1 MLPFK
6 QSLNVPGKLIDRI
19 RTIVQSTAYL
29 LPSANAPQVNDCH
42 AMAEE
47 LHRWDTEVSCIIRSL
62 TSSGPYGDPEE
73 AYRRTLCFDGGS
85 IYEPASP
92 VISEALKAWRQAIQ
106 LAHQSYHSLR
116 FSSMLSSCRTAFLI
130 FLNVSFLSY
139 GVLLLSARNISLY
152 GVFWWLLSWAIAQ
165 WSLCAIVDRT
175 ALALDPNVIIDI
187 GKFKLQRY
195 KLVERC
201 GPFEQLFGKFTAGRR
216 FCITERGYMGWVSLA
231 AQEGDEIASLAGT
244 NILFTLRRGET
255 GFYLMG
261 DCYLQDLMEGEAYT
275 LEGLKE
281 VYIRII

>member
-29 LPSANAPQVNDCH
+29 LPPANAPQVNDCH

-47 LHRWDTEVSCIIRSL
+47 IYSWDTEVSDMIRSL
-62 TSSGPYGDPEE
+62 ASSGPYKNPEE
-73 AYRRTLCFDGGS
+73 AHRRTLCFDGGS

-116 FSSMLSSCRTAFLI
+116 FSSMLSSFRTAFLI
-130 FLNVSFLSY
+130 VLNVSFLSY
-139 GVLLLSARNISLY
+139 GVLLSARNISLY
-152 GVFWWLLSWAIAQ
+152 GAFRWLLSWAIAQ
-165 WSLCAIVDRT
+165 CCLCTTVDRT

-187 GKFKLQRY
+187 RKFQLQRY
-195 KLVERC
+195 ELAERC
-201 GPFEQLFGKFTAGRR
+201 GPFEQLFGKFNAGRR

-261 DCYLQDLMEGEAYT
+261 DCYLQGLMEGEAYT

-281 VYIRII
+281 EYIRII